1 MVGEGAWAARLFLPA
16 KEKRF
21 MSATQQFYEDRAA
34 AARDDAARAP
44 LDNVR
49 NRFLRAAEAWEVM
62 ASRLARTETM
72 RAETETRKAAA
83 REAEALLEI

>member
-1 MVGEGAWAARLFLPA
+1 MVEAGPRPRLFVPA
-16 KEKRF
+16 KEKRL
-21 MSATQQFYEDRAA
+21 MSATQQFYQDRAA
-34 AARDDAARAP
+34 AARDDADRAP

-49 NRFLRAAEAWEVM
+49 ARFLRAAEAWEVM

-83 REAEALLEI
+83 RDAESLLEV

>member
-1 MVGEGAWAARLFLPA
+1 MTTLHEHY
-16 KEKRF
+16 
-21 MSATQQFYEDRAA
+21 T
-34 AARDDAARAP
+34 ARAEEARADADTAT

-49 NRFLRAAEAWEVM
+49 DRCLRAAAAWEVM

-83 REAEALLEI
+83 RDAEALLEL

>member
-1 MVGEGAWAARLFLPA
+1 
-16 KEKRF
+16 

-34 AARDDAARAP
+34 AARADAARAP

-49 NRFLRAAEAWEVM
+49 QRFLRAAEAWEVM

-83 REAEALLEI
+83 REAEALIEI

>member
-1 MVGEGAWAARLFLPA
+1 
-16 KEKRF
+16 
-21 MSATQQFYEDRAA
+21 MSATQQFYQDRAA
-34 AARDDAARAP
+34 AASDDAAKAP

-49 NRFLRAAEAWEVM
+49 ERFLRAAAAWEVM

-83 REAEALLEI
+83 REAEALLEA

>member
-1 MVGEGAWAARLFLPA
+1 MAEDGTSAFLLSFA

-34 AARDDAARAP
+34 AARDDAAKAP

-49 NRFLRAAEAWEVM
+49 ERFLRAAAAWEVM

-72 RAETETRKAAA
+72 RAETEAKKAAA
-83 REAEALLEI
+83 REAEALLEV

>member
-1 MVGEGAWAARLFLPA
+1 
-16 KEKRF
+16 
-21 MSATQQFYEDRAA
+21 MSATQRFYEDRAA
-34 AARDDAARAP
+34 AARDDAARTP

-49 NRFLRAAEAWEVM
+49 ERFLRAADAWDVM
-62 ASRLARTETM
+62 AVRLARTETM